1 MNSLAIAE
9 LRRQI
14 DTLDAQIA
22 ELIFRRIEVS
32 NSVMKSKPP
41 EQVLDLSREQ
51 EIEKLYNTRLSP
63 VSTPQR
69 TKQLVRAIL
78 ATSALYPSQS

>member
-41 EQVLDLSREQ
+41 EQILDLSREQ
-51 EIEKLYNTRLSP
+51 EIENLYNGRLSP

-78 ATSALYPSQS
+78 AASALYPSQS